1 MRDFTRRDFLNLSGA
16 SALALALAACGSSG
30 GGAPATATEAQM
42 ESVVNDYLKGKG
54 LNELK
59 HEDLLAEYA
68 KVSAAVCK
76 AHDSEYDTF
85 EPTAAELEKMTAAER
100 NLMESGHFSED
111 TVSETLPIGLFPE
124 SETELSAQLAAYETD
139 LRHNQRYIGTAATT
153 IKGKPIGSSSL
164 SAKKRPTPPDPPKH
178 KFMMPDF

>member
-1 MRDFTRRDFLNLSGA
+1 MKDFTRRDFLKLTGA
-16 SALALALAACGSSG
+16 SAVMLTLAACGSSG
-30 GGAPATATEAQM
+30 GGTPATATEAQM
-42 ESVVNDYLKGKG
+42 ESVVNNYLKGKG

-76 AHDSEYDTF
+76 AHDAEYDDF

-100 NLMESGHFSED
+100 KLMESGHFSED

-124 SETELSAQLAAYETD
+124 SETELSAQLAAYESD
-139 LRHNQRYIGTAATT
+139 LRSNQRYIGTAATT
-153 IKGKPIGSSSL
+153 IKGKPYWLIFTLG
-164 SAKKRPTPPDPPKH
+164 KKETDPT
-178 KFMMPDF
+178 